1 MQYIESLVGKKF
13 MRLIVRQSDRVV
25 NEFTFARG
33 PIHIGRRANA
43 QIFLPDRAVSKQHAV
58 IFNNDEGGW
67 MVEDLKSANKT
78 YLNEISIDK
87 AKVKSGD
94 ILRITDFTIEIQVEE
109 EKKEQET
116 DLPGDTI
123 QLEATL
129 ATPPHDIVVRK
140 PDAGHAPAMRLAA
153 KRLSDFSVATE
164 SLGDA
169 NSLDDLL
176 VRLLDI
182 VLKQFEAY
190 HIWCALREQPSGP
203 MMYYA
208 GKRRDGKA
216 VGLDDIA
223 LQDKINQA
231 VEKGQSLVLPRVAA
245 QLEGK
250 ERIRSAMVAAI
261 LRHNGCYGVIYVDNA
276 MVHDHYAL
284 GDLDYLM
291 LLAIYVASILK
302 KISS

>member
-1 MQYIESLVGKKF
+1 
-13 MRLIVRQSDRVV
+13 MRLTVKQSDRVV

-58 IFNNDEGGW
+58 IFNTDDGIW

-78 YLNEISIDK
+78 YLNESPVDK
-87 AKVKSGD
+87 AEIKTGD
-94 ILRITDFTIEIQVEE
+94 IIQITDFTIEINVEE
-109 EKKEQET
+109 EKKEEEKVQ
-116 DLPGDTI
+116 PGDTI

-153 KRLSDFSVATE
+153 KRLTDFSVATE
-164 SLGDA
+164 SLGEA
-169 NSLDDLL
+169 KSLDELL
-176 VRLLDI
+176 VSLLEM
-182 VLKQFEAY
+182 VSKQFEAY
-190 HIWCALREQPSGP
+190 HVWCALREQPNGP

-208 GKRRDGKA
+208 GKRRDGKP
-216 VGLDDIA
+216 VNLEDIA
-223 LQDKINQA
+223 LQDKINQV
-231 VEKGQSLVLPRVAA
+231 VEKGQSLVLPRVNA

-284 GDLDYLM
+284 SDLDYLM
-291 LLAIYVASILK
+291 LLAIYVASVLK
-302 KISS
+302 RLTSS